1 MKSAAMYTIALATSL
16 AFGAFATVSGAA
28 PRDEVLEIL
37 KQVVSPSDSLKVWA
51 NDGDGLPLEEGTPI
65 AFHFA
70 SSDDVHLTA
79 IYLDADGNL
88 VLLYP
93 APEGTILSG
102 QQQLDLDVGEATTP
116 YGQESLF
123 VVASKQPITRES
135 LGIQSS
141 DEYAMV
147 GSDDA
152 MAVAKKLRDIVAQG
166 GAGVSGAQVDL
177 HIVPGRKTGQGYTRG
192 GIVQY
197 FSEATRSLHR
207 PKLALD
213 INFESG
219 SSDLRDDVRGDLD
232 VVGAALSDERLRDK
246 RFMLVGHT
254 DHLGDAAYNQ
264 ALSEMRAESARQYL
278 IDTYQIAPERIQFKG
293 LGESQPMMKGQDAAS
308 MKRNRRVEL
317 ELVP

>member
-1 MKSAAMYTIALATSL
+1 M
-16 AFGAFATVSGAA
+16 
-28 PRDEVLEIL
+28 
-37 KQVVSPSDSLKVWA
+37 
-51 NDGDGLPLEEGTPI
+51 
-65 AFHFA
+65 
-70 SSDDVHLTA
+70 
-79 IYLDADGNL
+79 
-88 VLLYP
+88 
-93 APEGTILSG
+93 
-102 QQQLDLDVGEATTP
+102 
-116 YGQESLF
+116 
-123 VVASKQPITRES
+123 ASKQPITRES

-264 ALSEMRAESARQYL
+264 TLSELRAESARQYL

-293 LGESQPMMKGQDAAS
+293 LGESQPMMKGQDAAA